1 MRVLTAAWVN
11 TLILYFTLLNAE
23 FPVRFLSRIF
33 LAILYSFPIKPT
45 ETDNDKYAF
54 RCFLLRL
61 GFIGKRTPDF
71 ETLIRLS
78 DLFDVRTDY
87 ILGKSNDSSSA
98 KLSDDD
104 IEQLGR
110 WELESVYTDLMK
122 LYLSLDS
129 FGQKDVENL
138 IKSEA
143 QLCKEQNTL
152 QDVSNMAVQITIK
165 K

>member
-1 MRVLTAAWVN
+1 MFDERL
-11 TLILYFTLLNAE
+11 
-23 FPVRFLSRIF
+23 R
-33 LAILYSFPIKPT
+33 
-45 ETDNDKYAF
+45 
-54 RCFLLRL
+54 LLRKKHGYTQVSL
-61 GFIGKRTPDF
+61 AETIGVSKGTVAMWETGKRTPDF

-110 WELESVYTDLMK
+110 WELESIYTDLMK

-138 IKSEA
+138 IKSEV
-143 QLCKEQNTL
+143 QRCKEQNTL

>member
-1 MRVLTAAWVN
+1 MFDERLKSLRKKCGYTQVSLAE
-11 TLILYFTLLNAE
+11 TLGVSKGTVAMW
-23 FPVRFLSRIF
+23 
-33 LAILYSFPIKPT
+33 
-45 ETDNDKYAF
+45 ET
-54 RCFLLRL
+54 
-61 GFIGKRTPDF
+61 GKRTPDF

-110 WELESVYTDLMK
+110 WELESVY
-122 LYLSLDS
+122 SLDS

-143 QLCKEQNTL
+143 QRCKEQNTL

>member
-1 MRVLTAAWVN
+1 MFDERL
-11 TLILYFTLLNAE
+11 
-23 FPVRFLSRIF
+23 
-33 LAILYSFPIKPT
+33 K
-45 ETDNDKYAF
+45 
-54 RCFLLRL
+54 LLRKKCGYTQVSLAETL
-61 GFIGKRTPDF
+61 GVSKGTVAMWETGKRTPDF

-110 WELESVYTDLMK
+110 WELESVYTDLIK

-143 QLCKEQNTL
+143 QRCKEQNTL

>member
-1 MRVLTAAWVN
+1 MFDERLKSLRKKCGYTQVSLAE
-11 TLILYFTLLNAE
+11 TLGVSKGTVAMW
-23 FPVRFLSRIF
+23 
-33 LAILYSFPIKPT
+33 
-45 ETDNDKYAF
+45 ET
-54 RCFLLRL
+54 
-61 GFIGKRTPDF
+61 GKRTPDF

-110 WELESVYTDLMK
+110 WELESIYTDLMK

-138 IKSEA
+138 IKSEV
-143 QLCKEQNTL
+143 QRCKEQNTL

>member
-1 MRVLTAAWVN
+1 MFDERL
-11 TLILYFTLLNAE
+11 
-23 FPVRFLSRIF
+23 R
-33 LAILYSFPIKPT
+33 
-45 ETDNDKYAF
+45 
-54 RCFLLRL
+54 LLRKKHGYTQVSL
-61 GFIGKRTPDF
+61 AETIGVSKGTVAMWETGKRTPDF

-129 FGQKDVENL
+129 FGQKDVEYL
-138 IKSEA
+138 IKSEV
-143 QLCKEQNTL
+143 QRCKEQNTL

>member
-1 MRVLTAAWVN
+1 MFDERLKSLRKKCGYTQVSLAE
-11 TLILYFTLLNAE
+11 TLGVSKGTVAMW
-23 FPVRFLSRIF
+23 
-33 LAILYSFPIKPT
+33 
-45 ETDNDKYAF
+45 ET
-54 RCFLLRL
+54 
-61 GFIGKRTPDF
+61 GKRTPDF

-78 DLFDVRTDY
+78 DLFDVRTYY

-143 QLCKEQNTL
+143 QRCKEQNTL

>member
-1 MRVLTAAWVN
+1 MFDERLKSLRKKCGYTQVSLAE
-11 TLILYFTLLNAE
+11 TLGVSKGTVAMW
-23 FPVRFLSRIF
+23 
-33 LAILYSFPIKPT
+33 
-45 ETDNDKYAF
+45 ET
-54 RCFLLRL
+54 
-61 GFIGKRTPDF
+61 GKRTPDF

-143 QLCKEQNTL
+143 QRCKEQNTL

-165 K
+165 KESMKKSL

>member
-1 MRVLTAAWVN
+1 MFDERLKSLRKKCGYTQVSLAE
-11 TLILYFTLLNAE
+11 TLGVSKGTVAMW
-23 FPVRFLSRIF
+23 
-33 LAILYSFPIKPT
+33 
-45 ETDNDKYAF
+45 ET
-54 RCFLLRL
+54 
-61 GFIGKRTPDF
+61 GKRTPDF

-110 WELESVYTDLMK
+110 WERESVYTDLIK

-143 QLCKEQNTL
+143 QRCKEQNTL

>member
-1 MRVLTAAWVN
+1 MFDERLKSLRKKCGYTQVSLAE
-11 TLILYFTLLNAE
+11 TLSVSKGTVAMW
-23 FPVRFLSRIF
+23 
-33 LAILYSFPIKPT
+33 
-45 ETDNDKYAF
+45 ET
-54 RCFLLRL
+54 
-61 GFIGKRTPDF
+61 GKRTPDF

-110 WELESVYTDLMK
+110 WELESVYTDLIK

-143 QLCKEQNTL
+143 QRCKEQNTL

>member
-1 MRVLTAAWVN
+1 MFDERL
-11 TLILYFTLLNAE
+11 
-23 FPVRFLSRIF
+23 R
-33 LAILYSFPIKPT
+33 
-45 ETDNDKYAF
+45 
-54 RCFLLRL
+54 LLRKKHGYTQVSL
-61 GFIGKRTPDF
+61 AETIGVSKGTVAMWETGKRTPDF

-143 QLCKEQNTL
+143 QRCKEQNTL

-165 K
+165 NKE

>member
-1 MRVLTAAWVN
+1 MFDERL
-11 TLILYFTLLNAE
+11 
-23 FPVRFLSRIF
+23 R
-33 LAILYSFPIKPT
+33 
-45 ETDNDKYAF
+45 
-54 RCFLLRL
+54 LLRKKHGYTQVSL
-61 GFIGKRTPDF
+61 AETIGVSKGTVAMWETGKRTPDF
-71 ETLIRLS
+71 DTLIRLS

-110 WELESVYTDLMK
+110 QELESVYTDLMK

-138 IKSEA
+138 IKSEV
-143 QLCKEQNTL
+143 QRCKEQNTL

>member
-1 MRVLTAAWVN
+1 MFDERLKSLRKKCGYTQVSLAE
-11 TLILYFTLLNAE
+11 TLGVSKGTVAMW
-23 FPVRFLSRIF
+23 
-33 LAILYSFPIKPT
+33 
-45 ETDNDKYAF
+45 ET
-54 RCFLLRL
+54 
-61 GFIGKRTPDF
+61 GKRTPDF
-71 ETLIRLS
+71 EILIRLS

-98 KLSDDD
+98 KLSDDN
-104 IEQLGR
+104 IEQLGC

-143 QLCKEQNTL
+143 QRCKEQNTL
-152 QDVSNMAVQITIK
+152 QDVSNMAVQITMQNK
-165 K
+165 E

>member
-1 MRVLTAAWVN
+1 MFDERLKSLRKKCGYTQVSLAE
-11 TLILYFTLLNAE
+11 TLGVSKGTVAMW
-23 FPVRFLSRIF
+23 
-33 LAILYSFPIKPT
+33 
-45 ETDNDKYAF
+45 ET
-54 RCFLLRL
+54 
-61 GFIGKRTPDF
+61 GKRTPDF

-143 QLCKEQNTL
+143 QRCKEQNTL
-152 QDVSNMAVQITIK
+152 QDVSNMAVQISIK
-165 K
+165 NKE

>member
-1 MRVLTAAWVN
+1 MFDERL
-11 TLILYFTLLNAE
+11 
-23 FPVRFLSRIF
+23 
-33 LAILYSFPIKPT
+33 K
-45 ETDNDKYAF
+45 
-54 RCFLLRL
+54 LLRKKHGYTQVSLAETL
-61 GFIGKRTPDF
+61 GVSKGTVAMWETGKRTPDF
-71 ETLIRLS
+71 ETLIKLS

-87 ILGKSNDSSSA
+87 ILGKSNYASSA

-110 WELESVYTDLMK
+110 WELESVYIDLMR

-143 QLCKEQNTL
+143 QRCKEQNTL

>member
-1 MRVLTAAWVN
+1 MFDERLKSLRKKCGYTQVSLAE
-11 TLILYFTLLNAE
+11 TLGVSKGTVAMW
-23 FPVRFLSRIF
+23 
-33 LAILYSFPIKPT
+33 
-45 ETDNDKYAF
+45 ET
-54 RCFLLRL
+54 
-61 GFIGKRTPDF
+61 GKRTPDF

-98 KLSDDD
+98 KLSDDN

-143 QLCKEQNTL
+143 QRCKEQNTL

-165 K
+165 NKE

>member
-1 MRVLTAAWVN
+1 MFDERL
-11 TLILYFTLLNAE
+11 
-23 FPVRFLSRIF
+23 
-33 LAILYSFPIKPT
+33 K
-45 ETDNDKYAF
+45 
-54 RCFLLRL
+54 LLRKKCGYTQVSLAETL
-61 GFIGKRTPDF
+61 GVSKGTVAMWETGKRTPDF
-71 ETLIRLS
+71 ETSIRLS

-143 QLCKEQNTL
+143 QRCKEQNTL
-152 QDVSNMAVQITIK
+152 QNVSNMAVQITIK

>member
-1 MRVLTAAWVN
+1 MFDERLKSLRKKCGYTQVSLAE
-11 TLILYFTLLNAE
+11 TLGVSKGTVAMW
-23 FPVRFLSRIF
+23 
-33 LAILYSFPIKPT
+33 
-45 ETDNDKYAF
+45 ET
-54 RCFLLRL
+54 
-61 GFIGKRTPDF
+61 GKRTPDF

-87 ILGKSNDSSSA
+87 ILGKSNDLSSA

-143 QLCKEQNTL
+143 QRCKEQNTL

-165 K
+165 NKE

>member
-1 MRVLTAAWVN
+1 MFDERLKSLRKKCGYTQVSLAE
-11 TLILYFTLLNAE
+11 TLGVSKGTVAMW
-23 FPVRFLSRIF
+23 
-33 LAILYSFPIKPT
+33 
-45 ETDNDKYAF
+45 ET
-54 RCFLLRL
+54 
-61 GFIGKRTPDF
+61 GKRTPDF

-104 IEQLGR
+104 IERLGR
-110 WELESVYTDLMK
+110 RELESVYTDLMI

-143 QLCKEQNTL
+143 QRCKEQNTL

>member
-1 MRVLTAAWVN
+1 MFDERLKSLRKKCGYTQVSLAE
-11 TLILYFTLLNAE
+11 TLGVSKGT
-23 FPVRFLSRIF
+23 V
-33 LAILYSFPIKPT
+33 
-45 ETDNDKYAF
+45 
-54 RCFLLRL
+54 
-61 GFIGKRTPDF
+61 

-143 QLCKEQNTL
+143 QRCKEQNTL

>member
-1 MRVLTAAWVN
+1 MFDERLKSLRKKCGYTQVSLAE
-11 TLILYFTLLNAE
+11 TLGVSKGTVAMW
-23 FPVRFLSRIF
+23 
-33 LAILYSFPIKPT
+33 
-45 ETDNDKYAF
+45 ET
-54 RCFLLRL
+54 
-61 GFIGKRTPDF
+61 GKRTPDF

-122 LYLSLDS
+122 LYLSLVS

-143 QLCKEQNTL
+143 QRCKEQNTL

>member
-1 MRVLTAAWVN
+1 MFDERL
-11 TLILYFTLLNAE
+11 
-23 FPVRFLSRIF
+23 
-33 LAILYSFPIKPT
+33 K
-45 ETDNDKYAF
+45 
-54 RCFLLRL
+54 LLRKKCGYTQVSLAETL
-61 GFIGKRTPDF
+61 GVSKGTVAMWETGKRTPDF

-78 DLFDVRTDY
+78 DLFDIRTDY

-143 QLCKEQNTL
+143 QRCKEQNTL

-165 K
+165 NKE

>member
-1 MRVLTAAWVN
+1 MFDERLKSLRKKCGYTQVSLAE
-11 TLILYFTLLNAE
+11 TLGVSKGTVAMW
-23 FPVRFLSRIF
+23 
-33 LAILYSFPIKPT
+33 
-45 ETDNDKYAF
+45 ET
-54 RCFLLRL
+54 
-61 GFIGKRTPDF
+61 GKRTPDF

-143 QLCKEQNTL
+143 QRCKEQNTL

-165 K
+165 KQQSIPSFFILHF

>member
-1 MRVLTAAWVN
+1 MLDERLKSLRKKCGYTQVSLAE
-11 TLILYFTLLNAE
+11 TLGVSKGTVAMW
-23 FPVRFLSRIF
+23 
-33 LAILYSFPIKPT
+33 
-45 ETDNDKYAF
+45 ET
-54 RCFLLRL
+54 
-61 GFIGKRTPDF
+61 GKRTPDF

-98 KLSDDD
+98 KLSDD
-104 IEQLGR
+104 IEQLER

-122 LYLSLDS
+122 LYIFLDS

-143 QLCKEQNTL
+143 QRCKEQNTL

>member
-1 MRVLTAAWVN
+1 MFDERL
-11 TLILYFTLLNAE
+11 
-23 FPVRFLSRIF
+23 R
-33 LAILYSFPIKPT
+33 
-45 ETDNDKYAF
+45 
-54 RCFLLRL
+54 LLRKKHGYTQVSL
-61 GFIGKRTPDF
+61 AETIGVSKGTVAMWETGKRTPDF

-104 IEQLGR
+104 REQLGR
-110 WELESVYTDLMK
+110 CELESVYTDLMK

-143 QLCKEQNTL
+143 QRCKEQNTL

>member
-1 MRVLTAAWVN
+1 MFDERLKSLRKKCGYTQVSLAE
-11 TLILYFTLLNAE
+11 TLGVSKGTVAMW
-23 FPVRFLSRIF
+23 
-33 LAILYSFPIKPT
+33 
-45 ETDNDKYAF
+45 ET
-54 RCFLLRL
+54 
-61 GFIGKRTPDF
+61 GKRTPDF

-87 ILGKSNDSSSA
+87 ILGKSNDSSST

-143 QLCKEQNTL
+143 QRCKEQNTL
-152 QDVSNMAVQITIK
+152 QDVSNMAVQLTIK

>member
-1 MRVLTAAWVN
+1 MFDERLKSLRKKCGYTQVSLAE
-11 TLILYFTLLNAE
+11 TLGVSKGTVAMW
-23 FPVRFLSRIF
+23 
-33 LAILYSFPIKPT
+33 
-45 ETDNDKYAF
+45 ET
-54 RCFLLRL
+54 
-61 GFIGKRTPDF
+61 GKRTPDF

-143 QLCKEQNTL
+143 QRCKEQNTL

-165 K
+165 IKNEGIDCCMSQYPHSLFYTSKC

>member
-1 MRVLTAAWVN
+1 MFDERL
-11 TLILYFTLLNAE
+11 
-23 FPVRFLSRIF
+23 
-33 LAILYSFPIKPT
+33 K
-45 ETDNDKYAF
+45 
-54 RCFLLRL
+54 LLRKKCGYTQVSLAETL
-61 GFIGKRTPDF
+61 GVSKGTVAMWETGKRTPDF
-71 ETLIRLS
+71 DTLIRLS

-143 QLCKEQNTL
+143 QRCKEQNTL

>member
-1 MRVLTAAWVN
+1 MFDERLKSLRKKCGYTQVSLAE
-11 TLILYFTLLNAE
+11 TLGVSKGTVAMW
-23 FPVRFLSRIF
+23 
-33 LAILYSFPIKPT
+33 
-45 ETDNDKYAF
+45 ET
-54 RCFLLRL
+54 
-61 GFIGKRTPDF
+61 GKRTPDF

-110 WELESVYTDLMK
+110 WELESVHTDLMK

-143 QLCKEQNTL
+143 QRCKEQNTL

>member
-1 MRVLTAAWVN
+1 MFDERLKSLRKKCGYTQVSLAE
-11 TLILYFTLLNAE
+11 TLGVSKGTVAMW
-23 FPVRFLSRIF
+23 
-33 LAILYSFPIKPT
+33 
-45 ETDNDKYAF
+45 ET
-54 RCFLLRL
+54 
-61 GFIGKRTPDF
+61 GKRTPDF

-104 IEQLGR
+104 IEQLGH

-143 QLCKEQNTL
+143 QRCKEQNTL

>member
-1 MRVLTAAWVN
+1 MW
-11 TLILYFTLLNAE
+11 
-23 FPVRFLSRIF
+23 
-33 LAILYSFPIKPT
+33 
-45 ETDNDKYAF
+45 ET
-54 RCFLLRL
+54 
-61 GFIGKRTPDF
+61 GKRTPNF

-98 KLSDDD
+98 KLSDD
-104 IEQLGR
+104 IEQLER

-122 LYLSLDS
+122 LYIFLDS

-143 QLCKEQNTL
+143 QRCKEQNTL

>member
-1 MRVLTAAWVN
+1 MW
-11 TLILYFTLLNAE
+11 
-23 FPVRFLSRIF
+23 
-33 LAILYSFPIKPT
+33 
-45 ETDNDKYAF
+45 ET
-54 RCFLLRL
+54 
-61 GFIGKRTPDF
+61 GKRTPDF

-98 KLSDDD
+98 KLSDD
-104 IEQLGR
+104 IEQLER

-122 LYLSLDS
+122 LYIFLDS

-143 QLCKEQNTL
+143 QRCKEQNTL
-152 QDVSNMAVQITIK
+152 QDVSNMAVHYKKIK
-165 K
+165 NEGMDCCMSQYPHSLFYTSEC

>member
-1 MRVLTAAWVN
+1 MFDERL
-11 TLILYFTLLNAE
+11 
-23 FPVRFLSRIF
+23 
-33 LAILYSFPIKPT
+33 K
-45 ETDNDKYAF
+45 
-54 RCFLLRL
+54 LLRKKCGYTQVSLAETL
-61 GFIGKRTPDF
+61 GVSKGTVAMWESGKRTPDF

-143 QLCKEQNTL
+143 QRCKEQNTL

>member
-1 MRVLTAAWVN
+1 MFDERLKSLRKKSGYTQVSLAE
-11 TLILYFTLLNAE
+11 TLGVSKGTVAMW
-23 FPVRFLSRIF
+23 
-33 LAILYSFPIKPT
+33 
-45 ETDNDKYAF
+45 ET
-54 RCFLLRL
+54 
-61 GFIGKRTPDF
+61 GKRTPDF
-71 ETLIRLS
+71 DTLIRLS

-143 QLCKEQNTL
+143 QRCKEQNTL

>member
-1 MRVLTAAWVN
+1 MFDERLKSLRKKCGYTQVSLAE
-11 TLILYFTLLNAE
+11 TLGVSKGTVAMW
-23 FPVRFLSRIF
+23 
-33 LAILYSFPIKPT
+33 
-45 ETDNDKYAF
+45 ET
-54 RCFLLRL
+54 
-61 GFIGKRTPDF
+61 GKRTP
-71 ETLIRLS
+71 

-143 QLCKEQNTL
+143 QRCKEQNTL